1 MAKKVQNEAER
12 PEEQLQD
19 DSPID
24 NVNQDRF
31 GRTQFVQ
38 NLAKALIT
46 ETKQK
51 TKSKVIALTGKWGVG
66 KSSVINMVKDE
77 IKKSE
82 NKNLYVLDFN
92 PWQFTNSDDLIK
104 PFLEELY
111 LAIDGKKGK
120 VKNIRKV
127 IANYYKSFNTENIKM
142 NFSDLITAIIALI
155 GGIMAGNEAKNAAAV
170 LVPVIRNVELKTTQ
184 VNFNFLYWGPVIL
197 FGFLFIQS
205 VYRFVKTKITSNVS
219 FAKKTLVE
227 QKNEISKSIIK
238 NQIHLIAIVDDIDR
252 LTPKEALQLF
262 RIVRSNAD
270 FANTTYL
277 LSFDKG
283 VIIKNLENE
292 KIEGEDFIEKIITTE
307 YAISEP
313 PKFYMR
319 KYLTDEVMALIKIP
333 SKWQDD
339 IETDKY
345 KFSQIIYLLTTVLVN
360 MRDIKRYSNSLK
372 MHSRN
377 LINDGIAEVNF
388 IDLMIIECLMLKFR
402 DCYYGIYNNK
412 SYLLTTKEYSAG
424 NKLIYEPDT
433 KEVIR
438 KQNEYNTEVK
448 ENIKRFCKTE
458 TELKMLLWLFP
469 GLLFAFKDEINISIL
484 NYRPNQVLRNN
495 ICVANSFD
503 AYFSSGINIDDP
515 EHITNKELSE
525 FTATTADKNS
535 MLTYLK
541 NCKEKGK
548 LELLIEI
555 LRDVCKT
562 DSFIPVKNASD
573 FVAAMFDVQSLTP
586 RKQRVYFATDTRS
599 NCKEIICSY
608 LKKNLRISKEIVLEA
623 VKKTD
628 SLYPLLSFLFD
639 QKHKLDVVNPNAVLN
654 KNEIQDV
661 KKSIFDKLENYYK
674 NNRNKFFKDDDLEEV
689 LGFWYNID
697 NIHFEKTLKTEISSV
712 KKLCELMI
720 NLYKQRNLREEYYFP
735 YATMGYFAD
744 LDVIKQRLENA
755 LKKGS
760 LDKRNKAIAKCFIDN
775 FQYRDLQI
783 GMTIS
788 DEVRAFDS
796 ERDAEQMENA

>member
-1 MAKKVQNEAER
+1 MAKNMQNEAER

-31 GRTQFVQ
+31 RRTQFVQ

-77 IKKSE
+77 IKKAE
-82 NKNLYVLDFN
+82 NKNLYVLNFN
-92 PWQFTNSDDLIK
+92 PWQYTDNEDLIK
-104 PFLEELY
+104 PFLEELFIGTKLFGLKWKIAKY
-111 LAIDGKKGK
+111 QKTFSFSQSKEYFLELVIAANAFITFIIAVRNDIFKIP
-120 VKNIRKV
+120 IRDDTTGQFLYIIQWVLYFIPVFLFVFLFFFSILKV
-127 IANYYKSFNTENIKM
+127 IYKFLNNRFKSEKI
-142 NFSDLITAIIALI
+142 DLQ
-155 GGIMAGNEAKNAAAV
+155 
-170 LVPVIRNVELKTTQ
+170 TQ
-184 VNFNFLYWGPVIL
+184 
-197 FGFLFIQS
+197 
-205 VYRFVKTKITSNVS
+205 K
-219 FAKKTLVE
+219 E
-227 QKNEISKSIIK
+227 DISKYLK
-238 NQIHLIAIVDDIDR
+238 DKKIHFIVIVDDIDR

-262 RIVRSNAD
+262 RIIRTNAD
-270 FANTTYL
+270 FENTTYL
-277 LSFDKG
+277 LSFDKE
-283 VIIKNLENE
+283 VVVRNLNCEN
-292 KIEGEDFIEKIITTE
+292 ILGEDFIEKIITTE

-319 KYLTDEVMALIKIP
+319 KYLTDEVMALIKIS

-339 IETDKY
+339 IKTDNY

-433 KEVIR
+433 KEFIR

-608 LKKNLRISKEIVLEA
+608 LKKNLQTSKEIVLDA

-639 QKHKLDVVNPNAVLN
+639 QKHKLDVVNPDAVLN

-661 KKSIFDKLENYYK
+661 KKSIFDKLENYYR

-697 NIHFEKTLKTEISSV
+697 NIHFEKTLKTEKSSV

-760 LDKRNKAIAKCFIDN
+760 LDKRNKAISKCFLDN
-775 FQYRDLQI
+775 FKYRDFQI

-796 ERDAEQMENA
+796 ECDAGEMENA